1 MTDEAGLLEIEKD
14 RKTKTAVICPVIK
27 TAAGMMTAEEEA
39 ARENEAAGLVLA
51 MGQEIVFCETVRM
64 SAIVPKSFFGKGTL
78 ERLRTACEEK
88 GAELLVVDMPVSAV
102 QQRNLEKMLNMKVID
117 RTAVIL
123 EIFGQ
128 RAQTREG
135 KLQVE
140 LAHLTYQRG
149 RLVRSWTHL
158 ERQRGGG
165 GFLGGPGETQIE
177 LDRRH
182 LDERI
187 VKIKK
192 ELQKVKQTRALQ
204 RNARQRV
211 PYPVVALV
219 GYTNAGK
226 SSLFNRLAGA
236 DVFAKDLLFATLDPT
251 MRRLR
256 LPSGREIILSDT
268 VGFIS
273 DLPHE
278 LIMAFRATLEEV
290 LEADLIVHVR
300 DIANPNSGEQKKDVL
315 SVLDNLGLKEVEQQ
329 DKYIEVL
336 NKTDLLTPEDHASV
350 LSLCERRLNV
360 VPTSAVTGEGTGAFL
375 RLVEEKLSAA
385 HRQTQIKIPAA
396 DGRLLAWIYSNSEV
410 LDCQTKGEN
419 LLLNIKI
426 NAVNLAKLE
435 AKLS

>member
-51 MGQEIVFCETVRM
+51 MGQEVVFCETVRM

-192 ELQKVKQTRALQ
+192 ELEKVRQTRSIQ
-204 RNARQRV
+204 RAARVKV
-211 PYPVVALV
+211 PYPVAALV

-226 SSLFNRLAGA
+226 STLFNLITKA
-236 DVFAKDLLFATLDPT
+236 DVFAKDMLFATLEA
-251 MRRLR
+251 
-256 LPSGREIILSDT
+256 GRGGGGGGGGQDINVAET
-268 VGFIS
+268 FGCIS
-273 DLPHE
+273 ILPHE
-278 LIMAFRATLEEV
+278 LVMAFRATREEV
-290 LEADLIVHVR
+290 LEADVIVHVI
-300 DIANPNSGEQKKDVL
+300 DASNPDCKTQRQDVL
-315 SVLDNLGLKEVEQQ
+315 DVLHELGLSKIEHEPN
-329 DKYIEVL
+329 YIEVF
-336 NKTDLLTPEDHASV
+336 NKTDKLDAAAKARLA
-350 LSLCERRLNV
+350 ERISGN
-360 VPTSAVTGEGTGAFL
+360 TSAAAVSALSGEGTERLMQLL
-375 RLVEEKLSAA
+375 REKICAKGELKTVSV
-385 HRQTQIKIPAA
+385 PVG
-396 DGRLLAWIYSNSEV
+396 DGKRLAEVYRTAEV
-410 LDCQTKGEN
+410 LERRDDGERIY
-419 LLLNIKI
+419 LR
-426 NAVNLAKLE
+426 VRC
-435 AKLS
+435 

>member
-1 MTDEAGLLEIEKD
+1 
-14 RKTKTAVICPVIK
+14 
-27 TAAGMMTAEEEA
+27 MMTAEEEA

-51 MGQEIVFCETVRM
+51 MGQEVVFCETVRM
-64 SAIVPKSFFGKGTL
+64 SAIVPKRFFGKGTL
-78 ERLRTACEEK
+78 ERLKTACEEK

-192 ELQKVKQTRALQ
+192 ELEKVKKTRELQ
-204 RNARQRV
+204 RGSRRKI

-219 GYTNAGK
+219 GYTNVGK
-226 SSLFNRLAGA
+226 STLMNLMAKS
-236 DVFAKDLLFATLDPT
+236 DVFAENKLFATLDT
-251 MRRLR
+251 TVRKVIIEN
-256 LPSGREIILSDT
+256 LPFLLSDT
-268 VGFIS
+268 VGFIRKLPT
-273 DLPHE
+273 DLVDSFKSTLDEVREADLLVHVVDISHPDFE
-278 LIMAFRATLEEV
+278 EQIQVVDKTITDLGAGGKPTMIVFNKIDAYTYVEKAEDDLTPKTKENITLEE
-290 LEADLIVHVR
+290 LMKTWMAKM
-300 DIANPNSGEQKKDVL
+300 N
-315 SVLDNLGLKEVEQQ
+315 DNCIFISARNRTN
-329 DKYIEVL
+329 IEEL
-336 NKTDLLTPEDHASV
+336 RDLLYKKVRELHVQKYPYND
-350 LSLCERRLNV
+350 
-360 VPTSAVTGEGTGAFL
+360 FL
-375 RLVEEKLSAA
+375 YQNYEE
-385 HRQTQIKIPAA
+385 
-396 DGRLLAWIYSNSEV
+396 E
-410 LDCQTKGEN
+410 
-419 LLLNIKI
+419 
-426 NAVNLAKLE
+426 
-435 AKLS
+435 

>member
-1 MTDEAGLLEIEKD
+1 MEK
-14 RKTKTAVICPVIK
+14 K
-27 TAAGMMTAEEEA
+27 
-39 ARENEAAGLVLA
+39 
-51 MGQEIVFCETVRM
+51 
-64 SAIVPKSFFGKGTL
+64 
-78 ERLRTACEEK
+78 
-88 GAELLVVDMPVSAV
+88 
-102 QQRNLEKMLNMKVID
+102 LNIKVID
-117 RTAVIL
+117 RTALIL
-123 EIFGQ
+123 EIFGE
-128 RAQTREG
+128 RAKTREG

-140 LAHLTYQRG
+140 LAHLNYQRS

-158 ERQRGGG
+158 ERQRGGA

-177 LDRRH
+177 LDRRII
-182 LDERI
+182 DDKI

>member
-1 MTDEAGLLEIEKD
+1 
-14 RKTKTAVICPVIK
+14 
-27 TAAGMMTAEEEA
+27 MTAEEEA

-51 MGQEIVFCETVRM
+51 MGQEVVFCETVRM

-192 ELQKVKQTRALQ
+192 SWKKSARHAPSRGQRALRCLIRWRRWSAIPTRGSRRCSTLLPKRTFCQ
-204 RNARQRV
+204 RHAV
-211 PYPVVALV
+211 CH
-219 GYTNAGK
+219 AG
-226 SSLFNRLAGA
+226 
-236 DVFAKDLLFATLDPT
+236 
-251 MRRLR
+251 
-256 LPSGREIILSDT
+256 SD
-268 VGFIS
+268 
-273 DLPHE
+273 
-278 LIMAFRATLEEV
+278 
-290 LEADLIVHVR
+290 
-300 DIANPNSGEQKKDVL
+300 
-315 SVLDNLGLKEVEQQ
+315 
-329 DKYIEVL
+329 
-336 NKTDLLTPEDHASV
+336 
-350 LSLCERRLNV
+350 
-360 VPTSAVTGEGTGAFL
+360 
-375 RLVEEKLSAA
+375 AA
-385 HRQTQIKIPAA
+385 
-396 DGRLLAWIYSNSEV
+396 
-410 LDCQTKGEN
+410 
-419 LLLNIKI
+419 
-426 NAVNLAKLE
+426 
-435 AKLS
+435 